1 MGGGSPGPHSF
12 LRFDLRRL
20 QTLGGDASP
29 PSSLSSSSSTRPV
42 PPRGPGTVS
51 APPHERISHTACCRN
66 FQACPRKRRSHLCLV
81 PAARRGAGRSW
92 GGGAEDRESKAF
104 PVGRACS
111 GSGRVAASPHPGV
124 PNASRLLHAR
134 DTPAPATPSSWSR
147 PEQGGAGIA
156 PLHSR
161 RLRDRSAKDLTQALA
176 PPPCDVTLKGFMG
189 QGSPE
194 KPLGH
199 TRAHACAHVCT
210 HAQSAHAQHMHT
222 HAHTRTH
229 AHAHAPCRH
238 LHGVAVGAVALPAA
252 AASPGSRPFCST
264 GRRAPRPGRTDTER
278 TFRRRLEEGSEWGC
292 MGSTVA
298 R

>member
-29 PSSLSSSSSTRPV
+29 PSPFPLPLRHGLS
-42 PPRGPGTVS
+42 PRGAQGRCPHPLTS
-51 APPHERISHTACCRN
+51 ASHTQPVAETFEPVLGNAGHTCVW
-66 FQACPRKRRSHLCLV
+66 CLPLAEV
-81 PAARRGAGRSW
+81 LGAAG

-111 GSGRVAASPHPGV
+111 GSGRGAASPRPGV
-124 PNASRLLHAR
+124 PDASRLLHAR

-156 PLHSR
+156 LLHSR
-161 RLRDRSAKDLTQALA
+161 RLRDRSAKHLTQALA

-222 HAHTRTH
+222 NAHTRTH
-229 AHAHAPCRH
+229 AHAHAPCCH